1 MESRHQVIETVAK
14 QVKRKQIQRV
24 SQLDVVNV
32 TFSYEKP
39 QRIYVTR
46 TSSLAR
52 KWARLLSPCVRLFT
66 KKQLPHAVIFLL
78 CYFSLV
84 WKDVRQTCLPLMS
97 NRAVQ
102 LFIYLPFSHWWQ
114 LLHPH
119 KSKKGE
125 HSFNFL
131 LWFLTFFFFFWRAKI
146 SLLWSCK
153 VCRDVELSNIN
164 TDKTRLEF
172 YFWKWRKTVRIWQQ
186 SCEQKHWQSVLSTH
200 AHTLTITPVFKT
212 N

>member
-66 KKQLPHAVIFLL
+66 KKQLLNSFHMLWFFCFVISVWFEKTSYKHVSLSCRIEQCNCLFICHFPTGGNYYTHTNPRRGSTLLISSCGFLL
-78 CYFSLV
+78 
-84 WKDVRQTCLPLMS
+84 
-97 NRAVQ
+97 
-102 LFIYLPFSHWWQ
+102 
-114 LLHPH
+114 
-119 KSKKGE
+119 
-125 HSFNFL
+125 
-131 LWFLTFFFFFWRAKI
+131 FFFF
-146 SLLWSCK
+146 S
-153 VCRDVELSNIN
+153 DV
-164 TDKTRLEF
+164 RRF
-172 YFWKWRKTVRIWQQ
+172 RCCGAVR
-186 SCEQKHWQSVLSTH
+186 SAET
-200 AHTLTITPVFKT
+200 
-212 N
+212 